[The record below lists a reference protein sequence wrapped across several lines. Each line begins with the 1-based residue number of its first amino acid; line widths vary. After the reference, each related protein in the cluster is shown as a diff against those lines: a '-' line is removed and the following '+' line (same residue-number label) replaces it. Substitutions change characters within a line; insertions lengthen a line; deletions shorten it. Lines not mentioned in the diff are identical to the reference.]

1 MTSNTGYITSTR
13 AAIAVAIALSVLLG
27 GCAQLGPQ
35 AIKATRLDYNIAVQK
50 TTDEQLLVNLVRMRY
65 RDTPLFIDVSAIASQ
80 LNITGGASAS
90 GNLLPN
96 IADSYEIGG
105 SVEFSETPTISYS
118 PLQGE
123 DFVKRLL
130 APVRVDQLIL
140 LSNSGWSLSRILRV
154 CVQHINGIANAPRAS
169 GPTPDTP
176 PEFADFIRLA
186 DRIRELQ
193 LENAL
198 EIGYQ
203 TGGEQPVAVIR
214 FKPSARTTAPM
225 SDVVSLLDLEPG
237 QETFVLNEDPLG
249 TNRDVIRL
257 RTRSLLGILY
267 YLSQSVAIPEAD
279 AAAGK
284 VTVTRHSDG
293 SPFDWADVTRGL
305 FHVSTATN
313 RPDSAAVAVRYR
325 GHWFYI
331 DDTDLDSKSTF
342 AFLSQLFALQAG
354 SAESVTP
361 VLTLPVGN

>member
-1 MTSNTGYITSTR
+1 MSSETR
-13 AAIAVAIALSVLLG
+13 RIIFRPAAVATAIGLGVLLA

-35 AIKATRLDYNIAVQK
+35 AINATRLDYNIAVQK

-65 RDTPLFIDVSAIASQ
+65 RDSPLFIDVSAIASQ

-96 IADSYEIGG
+96 APDSYGIGG

-154 CVQHINGIANAPRAS
+154 CVQHMNGVANAPRAS

-176 PEFADFIRLA
+176 PQYADFIQLA
-186 DRIRELQ
+186 DQIRELQ
-193 LENAL
+193 LAGAL

-203 TGGEQPVAVIR
+203 ARGEQTVPVIR
-214 FKPSARTTAPM
+214 LKPSADAAIPM
-225 SDVVSLLDLEPG
+225 NNVISLLDLEPG
-237 QETFVLNEDPLG
+237 HETYALTEDPLG
-249 TNRDVIRL
+249 ANRNAIRL
-257 RTRSLLGILY
+257 HTRSLLGILY

-279 AAAGK
+279 AEAGK
-284 VTVTRHSDG
+284 VTVTLNADG
-293 SPFDWADVTRGL
+293 SVFDWGDVTRGL
-305 FHVSTATN
+305 FQVSTAAA
-313 RPDSAAVAVRYR
+313 RPGSAAVAARYR

-331 DDTDLDSKSTF
+331 DDADLDSKSTF
-342 AFLSQLFALQAG
+342 SFLSQLFALQAG
-354 SAESVTP
+354 SAESVKP